1 VQASLAAAIPL
12 VEKAKEALNALK
24 KEDFQ
29 ILKTLNNPPTEI
41 KECFLAVQH
50 LFASLDEIIVT
61 DNRGRVKDQDLSG
74 SWKIS
79 QKWMAQPEKFMDK
92 LLDYSKYID
101 DQKVPAQNFKAIKYL
116 IDKPEFNKEELN
128 VKSTAAGGVCDW
140 IRNIYQY
147 YDVVVNVEPMRI
159 AVAEATV
166 KLEEATKKKNEMET
180 LVAELN
186 EKLAK
191 LQAEF

>member
-1 VQASLAAAIPL
+1 
-12 VEKAKEALNALK
+12 
-24 KEDFQ
+24 
-29 ILKTLNNPPTEI
+29 
-41 KECFLAVQH
+41 
-50 LFASLDEIIVT
+50 
-61 DNRGRVKDQDLSG
+61 
-74 SWKIS
+74 
-79 QKWMAQPEKFMDK
+79 MAQPEKFMDK